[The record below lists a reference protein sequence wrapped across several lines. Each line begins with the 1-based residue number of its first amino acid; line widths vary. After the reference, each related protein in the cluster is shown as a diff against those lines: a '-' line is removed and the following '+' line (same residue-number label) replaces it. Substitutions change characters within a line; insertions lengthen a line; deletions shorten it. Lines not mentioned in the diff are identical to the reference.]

1 MCKKLLLSL
10 LILFSLNLGAQ
21 VLNWNADISNAI
33 TISKEQK
40 KPMLILFTDNN
51 ADKALETQIL
61 KTLDFALWSRDNV
74 VLVKLDLNDD
84 TSNENFERN
93 QSLKKAFGV
102 QDLPQI
108 CFSNVIVRK
117 NKISYRLLGKIGY
130 ESGSVKTWIEDSNKI
145 LNSRV
150 EEE

>member
-1 MCKKLLLSL
+1 MCKKIFLSFLMLLSL
-10 LILFSLNLGAQ
+10 SVEAQ
-21 VLNWNADISNAI
+21 VLNWNTDISNAI
-33 TISKEQK
+33 TVSKEQK

-51 ADKALETQIL
+51 ADKILESQIL

-74 VLVKLDLNDD
+74 VLVKLDLTDNS
-84 TSNENFERN
+84 SNENIERN

-102 QDLPQI
+102 QNLPEI
-108 CFSNVIVRK
+108 CFSNAVTRK

-130 ESGSVKTWIEDSNKI
+130 KPGGVKAWIEDSNKI
-145 LNSRV
+145 LNAKT